1 MASPFLIRVA
11 LQRTVGIK
19 DREAHRTLLPFAF
32 CFLPFA
38 FFFLLG
44 CGYVGP
50 VQPPALN
57 IPAPVSD
64 LSVVEQGDKLIVQF
78 TIPKVASDGLA
89 LRNQGPVELR
99 VGPNTALPFN
109 IPEWQANSKLI
120 ENIPPRPGPAKA
132 VIPAAQWI
140 GQEIV
145 AGVRLSSVKGRLSQ
159 WSNRPT
165 LRLVPPL
172 AAPAFQLEQ
181 VREGVRV
188 SWQAQP
194 ASGISYR
201 VYRSDTPVATLTA
214 NEWID
219 TTVKFGEAYRYTVQ
233 AFEKSGDIDAES
245 EIPAAKEITP
255 VPKFPPAVPAGLK
268 AIAGTESIE
277 LEWDRNSEP
286 DLKGYRVYRSANG
299 GAWEKIAETEVPS
312 YSDHAIKPGQQYQ
325 YAVSAIDQAALESPR
340 SAPVAAST
348 P

>member
-1 MASPFLIRVA
+1 
-11 LQRTVGIK
+11 
-19 DREAHRTLLPFAF
+19 
-32 CFLPFA
+32 
-38 FFFLLG
+38 
-44 CGYVGP
+44 
-50 VQPPALN
+50 
-57 IPAPVSD
+57 
-64 LSVVEQGDKLIVQF
+64 VEQGDKLVVQF

-99 VGPNTALPFN
+99 VGQNTALPFN
-109 IPEWQANSKLI
+109 LPEWQANSKLI
-120 ENIPPRPGPAKA
+120 ENIPARPGPAKA

-145 AGVRLSSVKGRLSQ
+145 AGVRLSSVKGRLSR
-159 WSNRPT
+159 WSNMPK

-188 SWQAQP
+188 WWQA
-194 ASGISYR
+194 ASGVSYR
-201 VYRSDTPVATLTA
+201 IYRSETPVATITA

-219 TTVKFGEAYRYTVQ
+219 TTAKFGEACRYTVQ
-233 AFEKSGDIDAES
+233 AFEKSDDIDAES
-245 EIPAAKEITP
+245 ELPAAKEITP
-255 VPKFPPAVPAGLK
+255 APKFPPAVPAGLK
-268 AIAGTESIE
+268 AIAGTESVE

-312 YSDHAIKPGQQYQ
+312 YSDHTVKPGQQYQ
-325 YAVSAIDQAALESPR
+325 YAVSAIGPAALESPR
-340 SAPVAAST
+340 SEPVAAST